1 MSKKGLDYIIE
12 YKAFEQGTYEIDYQL
27 DKNFFELFPES
38 EFKDGDVS
46 VKVIMQVSIA
56 GLSFDFDI
64 SGSVKTECDRCLE
77 IFDQEIEGFY
87 NLTVKFSDTQTDSG
101 DDDIIFL
108 PTEETEIDL
117 KHHIYE
123 YVVLS
128 VPPRRVH
135 PEDEDGNLTCNPEM
149 VKALEEFQ
157 PTEQEEETEPQTDPR
172 WDKLKGLL

>member
-1 MSKKGLDYIIE
+1 MSKKGLEYIIK
-12 YKAFEQGTYEIDYQL
+12 YKTFEQGTYEIDYQL
-27 DKNFFELFPES
+27 DKDFFGMFPES
-38 EFKDGDVS
+38 EFKDGEVS
-46 VKVIMQVSIA
+46 VKVLMQVSLA
-56 GLSFDFDI
+56 GLNFGFEV

-77 IFDQEIEGFY
+77 IFDQEIEGSY
-87 NLTVKFSDTQTDSG
+87 NLDVKFSDTQTDSG
-101 DDDIIFL
+101 DDDVIFL

-135 PEDEDGNLTCNPEM
+135 PEDENGIPACNPEM
-149 VKALEEFQ
+149 VEALEALQ
-157 PTEQEEETEPQTDPR
+157 PSKEEEKEPQTDPR